1 MLLVVDANRIF
12 SMLLSKGKVF
22 SVFSVNKL
30 LNKFEFIAPE
40 FLFFEIG
47 RHFGEIVKR
56 SKLSP
61 DELAKTFEF
70 LKEEIDF
77 IPFSEFNKFADEAE
91 QISPHSKDM
100 QYFALALSF
109 NCTIWS
115 DEKAFKKQSA
125 VKIFNTDEVIGILRS
140 KLGTAV

>member
-1 MLLVVDANRIF
+1 
-12 SMLLSKGKVF
+12 MLLSKGKVF

-56 SKLSP
+56 SKLSS

-77 IPFSEFNKFADEAE
+77 IPFSEFNKFAGEAE

-109 NCTIWS
+109 NCAIWS